1 MRSIMQFKRSERV
14 NDLVRMEVAEILMRK
29 VKDPRIEFVTVTGV
43 DVSDDLQHAKVFVS
57 VLEGRDSKKI
67 LSALSKASGF
77 VRTELGKR
85 LKLRYTPEL
94 NFLPDDAYLRSQHVL
109 DLLDELKKKEKPGE

>member
-1 MRSIMQFKRSERV
+1 MMQFKRTERV

-29 VKDPRIEFVTVTGV
+29 VKDPRIGFVTVTGV

-57 VLEGRDSKKI
+57 VPEDRDRKKI
-67 LSALSKASGF
+67 LSALSKASGY

-109 DLLDELKKKEKPGE
+109 ELLDELRKKEKTGE